1 MHTAGR
7 QSCRCWAQCRRH
19 TRRMC
24 RSILQVRQSSPHKT
38 RQRCRAPC
46 LDRTNR
52 TPHPCQHTLTGTPGM
67 QCCLPWAPGLPR
79 TERTV
84 HQYRR
89 RQPSTQHTPSS
100 ARWAHSRRRTPHR
113 NRPSRLTQHCTTHTM
128 HGLLW
133 APCPPHTARTI
144 RQMSGRGS
152 EQCSQPSSPRR
163 LYGWHSVP
171 GHSGMLCTTVQWH
184 SQLRHQSAH
193 TSHSRPPHQ
202 GSVAPDRPPDHADA
216 IQARSSCMS
225 SHRCCAHRRR
235 RGCTSTVSRQPRYL
249 EDRWRTQSRRR

>member
-1 MHTAGR
+1 
-7 QSCRCWAQCRRH
+7 
-19 TRRMC
+19 MC

-171 GHSGMLCTTVQWH
+171 GHSGMLCTTVQWL